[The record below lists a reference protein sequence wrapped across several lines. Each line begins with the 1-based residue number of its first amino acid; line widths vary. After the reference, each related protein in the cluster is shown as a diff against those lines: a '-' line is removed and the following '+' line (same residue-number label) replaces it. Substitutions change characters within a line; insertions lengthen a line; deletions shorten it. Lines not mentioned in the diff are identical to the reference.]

1 MKNTR
6 ALRIL
11 VIALLSISALVL
23 LAPVLSMFL
32 LGLLTLVAPLLVML
46 APLAVIGLVAFAL
59 GASRNPAVPAAQAS
73 APTLRAPIAPAITA
87 R

>member
-11 VIALLSISALVL
+11 VIALLSIPLVVL

-32 LGLLTLVAPLLVML
+32 LGLLTLVAPLLVM
-46 APLAVIGLVAFAL
+46 AVPLALVGLVVFAL
-59 GASRNPAVPAAQAS
+59 GATRGDADPAVPSAQAS
-73 APTLRAPIAPAITA
+73 APTLRAPAITA
-87 R
+87 Q